1 MKVVFLDW
9 RRTFVSAFPP
19 QTAARATTAAMRA
32 LIVGGSGYLGQFVI
46 RAMLDAG
53 YERVDYTYASN
64 PLPEVSDACKGH
76 VANVASGEGVREA
89 IDAVLRSGGLDVVV
103 NCAAISSPGACEK
116 DPETANAT
124 NVPKQLLVA
133 LRERFPPVTRGDT
146 GEDPA
151 ARKPLLVHLSTDQV
165 YCGETANNLEGHGA
179 HIAPVNAYG
188 RSKLAA
194 EKMVRESWPHA
205 QTVVLRS
212 SIITGPQSPFAPVK
226 RPLFLE
232 FVTDALRGGDPTTFF
247 EDEFRCP
254 IAAVDLARH
263 ILVLAAAEPGTKRGV
278 FNAGGPERLSRVDM
292 AKKAADA
299 LNYSAK
305 NVVAAR
311 AASVD
316 RGVASPAD
324 ISMDSSKLERAT
336 GVRACGWELQVKM
349 AAGVPYM
356 PA

>member
-1 MKVVFLDW
+1 
-9 RRTFVSAFPP
+9 
-19 QTAARATTAAMRA
+19 MRA

-64 PLPEVSDACKGH
+64 PLPDVSESCVGH
-76 VANVASGEGVREA
+76 VADVATGRGVREA
-89 IDAVLRSGGLDVVV
+89 IDAALRSGGLDVVV

-116 DPETANAT
+116 DPDAANAT
-124 NVPKQLLVA
+124 NVPKHLLVA

-146 GEDPA
+146 GQDPA
-151 ARKPLLVHLSTDQV
+151 AKKPLFVHLSTDQV
-165 YCGETANNLEGHGA
+165 YAGDSENNLEGHGA
-179 HIAPVNAYG
+179 HVAPVNAYG

-194 EKMVRESWPHA
+194 EKMTRESWPHA

-212 SIITGPQSPFAPVK
+212 SIITGPQSPFTPVK

-232 FVTDALRGGDPTTFF
+232 FVAEALRRPNVETVFD

-254 IAAVDLARH
+254 IAAADLARH
-263 ILVLAAAEPGTKRGV
+263 ILVLAAAKPGTARGV
-278 FNAGGPERLSRVDM
+278 FNAGGPDRLSRVDM
-292 AKKAADA
+292 AKRAAAA
-299 LNYSAK
+299 LHISDG

-311 AASVD
+311 AACAD
-316 RGVASPAD
+316 RGVASPLD

-336 GVRACGWELQVKM
+336 GVRACGWELQVKR

-356 PA
+356 PP

>member
-1 MKVVFLDW
+1 
-9 RRTFVSAFPP
+9 
-19 QTAARATTAAMRA
+19 MRA

-64 PLPEVSDACKGH
+64 PLPEVCDACTGH

-151 ARKPLLVHLSTDQV
+151 AKKPVFVHLSTDQV
-165 YCGETANNLEGHGA
+165 YCGETANNLEGHGK

-194 EKMVRESWPHA
+194 EKMVLESWPHA

-212 SIITGPQSPFAPVK
+212 SIITGPQSPFKPVK
-226 RPLFLE
+226 RPLFLD
-232 FVTDALRGGDPTTFF
+232 FVADALRGGNPTTFF

-292 AKKAADA
+292 AKKGRRGFAGIVQ
-299 LNYSAK
+299 K
-305 NVVAAR
+305 RRREERRVRRPRRRVARGHLHGLVQAGESHRRAR
-311 AASVD
+311 VRVGAASED
-316 RGVASPAD
+316 RSGGAVHARVG
-324 ISMDSSKLERAT
+324 ERT
-336 GVRACGWELQVKM
+336 KRCGT
-349 AAGVPYM
+349 A
-356 PA
+356 